1 MRTRASAYALA
12 IDNDH
17 ILLTQLADYCTNGGH
32 WTLPGGGI
40 DHGEQ
45 PADAVVREAFEET
58 GLHATDVGIV
68 HARTYSESGERGDFM
83 AVQLIYTATLRG
95 EPSVQE
101 VGGST
106 AAVKWVALADVAA
119 LPTVSLV
126 DAAMALVSR
135 GTV

>member
-12 IDNDH
+12 VHEDH
-17 ILLTQLADYCTNGGH
+17 VLLTQLADYCTNAGH
-32 WTLPGGGI
+32 WSLPGGGI
-40 DHGEQ
+40 DLGEQ
-45 PADAVVREAFEET
+45 PAETVVREAFEET
-58 GLHATDVGIV
+58 GLHATDVCLF
-68 HARTYSESGERGDFM
+68 HSRTYSESGERGDFL

-106 AAVKWVALADVAA
+106 AAVRWVPLSEVAE

-126 DAAMALVSR
+126 DAALELLAS
-135 GTV
+135 